1 MNTKWLPKTSFVNI
15 KRLGKVN
22 WLKVIGL
29 LGIGFFIAFLQA
41 NLRVP
46 LRLPGWRGLTWLT
59 PLVATRLSTSFF
71 GAASVTSLS
80 ATGFSLLLGVRH
92 NPFDWFLYLVV
103 GELLDLAYHFNKQRR
118 QKIWF
123 WAIAAGLVHL
133 IKPLSQTIVSAG
145 GGWRYGALFVAGP
158 FYPLMTHLVFGA
170 IAGFLGAATVF
181 WVKRLHRSQS
191 Q

>member
-133 IKPLSQTIVSAG
+133 IKPLS
-145 GGWRYGALFVAGP
+145 R
-158 FYPLMTHLVFGA
+158 
-170 IAGFLGAATVF
+170 
-181 WVKRLHRSQS
+181 RS
-191 Q
+191 